1 MDELRILTRQAPGIA
16 AFDNF
21 EEIKAWLAARL
32 EGYRN
37 LVYSEDSLKLA
48 KADKAELTRL
58 KKALDERRK
67 EIKAVYLAPY
77 LAVETQIKEL
87 TAMIDEPLSEIDA
100 FVKGMQ
106 EAQKAEKHA
115 EIKRFY
121 DGISAPLGDLA
132 ERVFA
137 SEAFYDKKW
146 DNASTKVKVWQDA
159 LREKVAKAAADL
171 RTIQQTGGTQTPA
184 LIARYLETM
193 DMAETT
199 AYQKSLNETAAA
211 AQTEVAA
218 VEDEDRVTG
227 FKVLKLTGTR
237 QQMAQLMSQIELL
250 GLDCEEL
257 EDGMPSELRELTVP
271 DFDSFVAFDIET
283 TGTFGAA
290 NGDAEAE
297 ITEIGAVKVENWQIV
312 SRKDWLC
319 NPGRR
324 ITPMVSQLT
333 HITDDMVANE
343 PPVSE
348 IILRFADFAGELPLV
363 GHNIKSSDLHYITR
377 AANRAGVRLE
387 NAFFDT
393 YRYAKQFQT
402 AQGWPNVRLE
412 TLSRLFDI
420 EQNQA
425 HRAWCDA
432 EANVG
437 VYFKLKEMGCAN
449 E

>member
-1 MDELRILTRQAPGIA
+1 MDELTILTRQAPGIA
-16 AFDNF
+16 EFDNY
-21 EEIKAWLAARL
+21 EEIKAYLAARL

-48 KADKAELTRL
+48 KADKATLTKL

-67 EIKAVYLAPY
+67 EIKAVYMEPY
-77 LAVETQIKEL
+77 LAVEAQIKEL
-87 TAMIDEPLSEIDA
+87 TAMIDEPLAEIDG
-100 FVKGMQ
+100 FVKR
-106 EAQKAEKHA
+106 AQDAAKAEKRA

-121 DGISAPLGDLA
+121 DEISRPLGDLA

-137 SEAFYDKKW
+137 SEAFFDPKW
-146 DNASTKVKVWQDA
+146 ENASTRAKVWQDA
-159 LREKVAKAAADL
+159 LREKVTQAASDL
-171 RTIQQTGGTQTPA
+171 KTIQQTGGSQTPA
-184 LIARYLETM
+184 LISRYIETM
-193 DMAETT
+193 DMVETA
-199 AYQKSLNETAAA
+199 AYQKTLAETAAA
-211 AQTEVAA
+211 SQAEFAA
-218 VEDEDRVTG
+218 VGDEDRVTG
-227 FKVLKLTGTR
+227 YKILKLTGTR
-237 QQMAQLMSQIELL
+237 QQMAQLMNQIELL
-250 GLDCEEL
+250 DLDWEEL
-257 EDGMPSELRELTVP
+257 EDGMPGELRELTAP

-297 ITEIGAVKVENWQIV
+297 ITELGAVKVLNGQIV
-312 SRKDWLC
+312 AKEDWLC
-319 NPGRR
+319 NPGRP
-324 ITPMVSQLT
+324 ITPMVSRLT
-333 HITDDMVANE
+333 HITNELVANE

-348 IILRFADFAGELPLV
+348 IIRRFADFADGLPLV

-387 NAFFDT
+387 NPFFDT
-393 YRYAKQFQT
+393 YRYAKQFQ
-402 AQGWPNVRLE
+402 AARGWPNVRLE
-412 TLSRLFDI
+412 TLSRLFGI

-437 VYFKLKEMGCAN
+437 VYFKLKEMGWAH

>member
-1 MDELRILTRQAPGIA
+1 MNELTILTRYAPGVA
-16 AFDNF
+16 EFDNF
-21 EEIKAWLAARL
+21 EEIKAYLAAQL

-67 EIKAVYLAPY
+67 EIKAVYMEPY
-77 LAVETQIKEL
+77 LAVEAQIKEL
-87 TAMIDEPLSEIDA
+87 TAMIDEPLSEIDG
-100 FVKGMQ
+100 FVQRAKD
-106 EAQKAEKHA
+106 AAKAEKHA

-121 DGISAPLGDLA
+121 DGLSAPLGDLA

-159 LREKVAKAAADL
+159 LREKVARAAADL
-171 RTIQQTGGTQTPA
+171 RTIQQTGGSQTPA
-184 LIARYLETM
+184 LISRYIETM
-193 DMAETT
+193 DMAETA
-199 AYQKSLNETAAA
+199 AYQKTLADTAAA
-211 AQTEVAA
+211 SQAEVAA

-227 FKVLKLTGTR
+227 YKVLKLTGTR
-237 QQMAQLMSQIELL
+237 QQMAQLMNQIELL
-250 GLDCEEL
+250 GLDWEEL
-257 EDGMPSELRELTVP
+257 EDGMPGELRELTAP

-297 ITEIGAVKVENWQIV
+297 ITEIGAVKVLNGQIV
-312 SRKDWLC
+312 EKEDWLC
-319 NPGRR
+319 NPGRP
-324 ITPMVSQLT
+324 ITPMVSRLT
-333 HITDDMVANE
+333 HITNEMVANE
-343 PPVSE
+343 PTVSE
-348 IILRFADFAGELPLV
+348 IIRRFADFAEGLPLV
-363 GHNIKSSDLHYITR
+363 GHNIKSSDLHYIIR

-393 YRYAKQFQT
+393 YRYAKQFQN
-402 AQGWPNVRLE
+402 AKGWPNVRLE
-412 TLSRLFDI
+412 TLSRRFGI

-437 VYFKLKEMGCAN
+437 VYFKLKELN
-449 E
+449 